1 MTIRGKARDGLFASF
16 DGKERIVKLH
26 RPLALVLMLVSWNT
40 EASIAG
46 ELSIGAKAGLI
57 TTSVTGVPQ
66 EWEDS
71 KSYRT
76 SFVGGMF
83 LNYAIDDAFSLQP
96 ELLYVPKGVTGNLYD
111 GFISVDVTPSFEF
124 LELPILAK
132 YTFPTGGKWHPCV
145 FAGPSFAYVLSSK
158 LKISAGWLSTSI
170 DISSLTNDTEFGIVA
185 GTGFD
190 YETGRGVL
198 TFDVRYER
206 GLTNIIK
213 SGEVEFLGSTQTISI
228 DEFKNYGFAFLV
240 GYQF

>member
-1 MTIRGKARDGLFASF
+1 
-16 DGKERIVKLH
+16 VKLY
-26 RPLALVLMLVSWNT
+26 RPLVLVLMFASWST
-40 EASIAG
+40 ATAMAG
-46 ELSIGAKAGLI
+46 GLSVGAKAGLI
-57 TTSVTGVPQ
+57 TTSVTGIPK

-76 SFVGGMF
+76 SFVGGIV
-83 LNYAIDDAFSLQP
+83 LNYAIDEAFSLQP
-96 ELLYVPKGVTGNLYD
+96 ELLYVPKGLRGTLYD
-111 GFISVDVTPSFEF
+111 GIISVDVTPSFDF
-124 LELPILAK
+124 LEMPILAK

-145 FAGPSFAYVLSSK
+145 FAGPSFAYALSSK
-158 LKISAGWLSTSI
+158 LKISAGWLATSI

-185 GTGFD
+185 GTGFG
-190 YETGRGVL
+190 YETGRGLL

-206 GLTNIIK
+206 GFTNIIK